1 MRRTRETETARE
13 RRLRIR
19 RAIREAE
26 RHPVRCPV
34 CGLLEPHVCLYG
46 CAQARIANPSLA
58 RPEREHR

>member
-1 MRRTRETETARE
+1 MRPTRAIETARE

-34 CGLLEPHVCLYG
+34 CGLLEPHVCL
-46 CAQARIANPSLA
+46 AQARIANPALSH
-58 RPEREHR
+58 PERERR

>member
-1 MRRTRETETARE
+1 MKRARATEPETPRE

-34 CGLLEPHVCLYG
+34 CGLLEPHVCL
-46 CAQARIANPSLA
+46 AQAQIANSNPA

>member
-1 MRRTRETETARE
+1 MRPTRETETARE

-34 CGLLEPHVCLYG
+34 CGLLEPHVCL
-46 CAQARIANPSLA
+46 AQARIANPSPS
-58 RPEREHR
+58 RPERERR